1 MLGKERETMAMESG
15 SKFRYIVRNN
25 GSIVKRGVRGIS
37 AFLLA
42 VAALYGSAS
51 AQAAREAVPQ
61 SHPAEVT
68 IYNSEIGALR
78 TIDGGKTWQL
88 MTAESAERHGAGLAR
103 KLSARHQ
110 GADAGSTGTT
120 SVYPNPAANSVSIR
134 YELNAPGEVNVAFH
148 DLHGREVLRAFEGP
162 RAAGE
167 HSLSLDTRSL
177 TEGVYQYRIVSNGS
191 IIAGSTMVIA
201 R

>member
-1 MLGKERETMAMESG
+1 MLGSDEGKRQHESG
-15 SKFRYIVRNN
+15 INSSTPVQ
-25 GSIVKRGVRGIS
+25 KRGQTVRRVS
-37 AFLLA
+37 ALLLA
-42 VAALYGSAS
+42 AGALYSSAS
-51 AQAAREAVPQ
+51 AQVVEDASLVSRAAA
-61 SHPAEVT
+61 VT

-78 TIDGGKTWQL
+78 TLDGGKTWQV
-88 MTAESAERHGAGLAR
+88 MSSESAERLQNRLAR

-110 GADAGSTGTT
+110 GADVRSSGRTEA
-120 SVYPNPAANSVSIR
+120 YPNPAANSVSIR
-134 YELNAPGEVNVAFH
+134 YELSAPGEVNVAFH

-177 TEGVYQYRIVSNGS
+177 TEGVYQYRIVSSGA
-191 IIAGSTMVIA
+191 IIAGSTMVVT